1 MIRRTPRS
9 TRTDTLFPYTTL
21 FRSTELCVHA
31 RDGASCERYA
41 VVEGGQLASLLLV
54 ANPLRALF
62 QRCGDLRLLR
72 SIDIRMPRHIS
83 TVICADPPR
92 SEEHT
97 YELQS
102 LMRHSYDVLCFKK
115 QKQTINTS

>member
-31 RDGASCERYA
+31 RVGASCERYA
-41 VVEGGQLASLLLV
+41 VVECGQLASLLLV

-83 TVICADPPR
+83 TVICADPPWLNSGSGMPTTGAR
-92 SEEHT
+92 PI
-97 YELQS
+97 
-102 LMRHSYDVLCFKK
+102 
-115 QKQTINTS
+115 TIARLIAT